1 MVKYIIK
8 RLLLSLLIVV
18 GVSVIIYVLI
28 RLMPMDYVDQK
39 FQSQLSQGTVQKE
52 DIERIKEGYGLQ
64 VKYRD
69 YAVGYGWIGRTGLK
83 YDEEGNIVD
92 TNNDKSTLDEGILID
107 ASGVALSEKYKDNK
121 SLSENDWVQRE
132 LSGGQEA
139 ICKIRSFFEG
149 YGTWLINALHGDFGQ
164 SFKFGD
170 DVGTIIGRQMWISFA
185 ISLVALV
192 LQFIIAIPLGVQA
205 ATHQY
210 GAMDYTVTVLA
221 MMGISLPT
229 FFFGALVLGL
239 FSLKLGWF
247 PYQGLNDSSLINPTW
262 ITHFLDTVH
271 HLVLPIVTLVILSIG
286 GLMRYTRTNM
296 LEVLS
301 ADYIRTARA
310 KGCSEK
316 TVIYRHAF
324 RNTLIP
330 VVTMLAGIIPSLFGG
345 AMITEQVFA
354 LPGIGNSA
362 YQALIIGD
370 VPFVM
375 AYNLFLA
382 VLSVL
387 GTLLSDLMYAVVDPR
402 VKITK

>member
-1 MVKYIIK
+1 MVKYVIK
-8 RLLLSLLIVV
+8 RLLLALLIVV

-39 FQSQLSQGTVQKE
+39 FQSQLAQGTVHKE
-52 DIERIKEGYGLQ
+52 DLEAIKEGYGLQ
-64 VKYRD
+64 VKYKD
-69 YAVGYGWIGRTGLK
+69 YALGYGWVKIINQR
-83 YDEEGNIVD
+83 YDADGKLIYEGD
-92 TNNDKSTLDEGILID
+92 LTDLD
-107 ASGVALSEKYKDNK
+107 GVLLSEKYQFEA
-121 SLSENDWVQRE
+121 SLSDNDRVQRE
-132 LSGGQEA
+132 LSGGQVA
-139 ICKIRSFFEG
+139 ICKVRSFFEG
-149 YGTWLINALHGDFGQ
+149 YGKWLINALHGDLGQ
-164 SFKFGD
+164 SFKYAD
-170 DVGTIIGRQMWISFA
+170 KVTNVIGQHMWISFA
-185 ISLVALV
+185 IALVATI
-192 LQFIIAIPLGVQA
+192 LQFAIAIPLGVQA

-210 GAMDYTVTVLA
+210 GALDYTVTVLA
-221 MMGISLPT
+221 MAGISLPT

-247 PYQGLNDSSLINPTW
+247 PYQGLHDASLVNPSGW
-262 ITHFLDTVH
+262 VSFWDTIH

-296 LEVLS
+296 LEVLN

-310 KGCSEK
+310 KGCSER

-330 VVTMLAGIIPSLFGG
+330 VVTMLAGTIPSLFGG

-354 LPGIGNSA
+354 LPGIGNQA
-362 YQALIIGD
+362 YQALVVGD

-375 AYNLFLA
+375 GYNLFLA
-382 VLSVL
+382 ILSVL